1 MIDTVSLKIKVAG
14 FDDIGKPAWEI
25 TRKDLFEHVNIENTP
40 GKNWHLWNKNDKN
53 KPNEYLPHVEIWNF
67 YSSYYCT
74 YALYVRFS
82 VPKLLYGNNLLEV
95 NERQFPAV
103 CKVLQKKL
111 EIMGIYISLDAIK
124 QAEVIQIHYSKNIIC
139 RGIPVS
145 LLLKRLAMAK
155 PPIGHMQIQKTTYLN
170 SQQVIFHN
178 KSREVCFYDK
188 YQEILSDAMMRN
200 KLTWLF
206 KREDLKNIFRL
217 EVRLNKKAA
226 LKTHFAPYQ
235 TISFQM
241 VFREEYARAA
251 LTKYWDAIYA
261 SLQTVAGDFGA
272 PEYLFEM
279 LRQQGLS
286 VGRCLREVALN
297 SLVHSI
303 GYSNSKQMLQKHGC
317 PLSQVNNWS
326 NIFQTKE
333 LPVVASEYDFLK
345 IINDELKQ
353 FKWLGKY
360 SWGGRRRHLLNGA
373 PLTAE
378 SLLTVA
384 EAAKYA
390 KITERSLQKKLQNG
404 EISGLRIGKLYRLR
418 KEDFRAL
425 ISSSRRP

>member
-25 TRKDLFEHVNIENTP
+25 TRKDLFEHADIENTF
-40 GKNWHLWNKNDKN
+40 GKNWHVWNKNDKN

-67 YSSYYCT
+67 NSGYYCT
-74 YALYVRFS
+74 YALYIRFS

-95 NERQFPAV
+95 NERQFPDV
-103 CKVLQKKL
+103 CIMLRQKL
-111 EIMGIYISLDAIK
+111 ELMGIDISLNTIK

-145 LLLKRLAMAK
+145 LVLQHLALAK
-155 PPIGHMQIQKTTYLN
+155 PPIGRMHIQKTTYLN

-188 YQEILSDAMMRN
+188 YQEILSDAKARN
-200 KLTWLF
+200 NLGWLF
-206 KREDLKNIFRL
+206 KREDLKNILRM
-217 EVRLNKKAA
+217 EVRFNKKEALKTLFAPLREITFQLAFQEEHAKAA
-226 LKTHFAPYQ
+226 L
-235 TISFQM
+235 S
-241 VFREEYARAA
+241 E
-251 LTKYWDAIYA
+251 YWDRIYS
-261 SLQTVAGDFGA
+261 SLQTVVGNFGA

-286 VGRCLREVALN
+286 VDKCLREVALN
-297 SLVHSI
+297 ALVRSV
-303 GYSNSKQMLQKHGC
+303 GFKNTQELLLQSDKTS
-317 PLSQVNNWS
+317 SQIYNWF
-326 NIFQTKE
+326 NIFKTKQ
-333 LPVVASEYDFLK
+333 LPVISSEYDFLK

-360 SWGGRRRHLLNGA
+360 SWGSRRRHLLNAA
-373 PLTAE
+373 PLTSE
-378 SLLTVA
+378 RLLTVA

-418 KEDFRAL
+418 KEDFWVL
-425 ISSSRRP
+425 VSCIHQ